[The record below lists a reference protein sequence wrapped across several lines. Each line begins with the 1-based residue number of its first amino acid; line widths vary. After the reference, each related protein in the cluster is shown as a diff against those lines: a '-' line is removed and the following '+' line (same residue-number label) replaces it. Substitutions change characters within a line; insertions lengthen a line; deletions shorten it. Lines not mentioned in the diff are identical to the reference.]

1 MSFFRKAV
9 LNVGTY
15 HSPDGTVDVTPARLQ
30 HWKTQVGRLQKAGY
44 AIPMHWDHAG
54 NDAVDLLEPIK
65 MDTLRQNQARSA
77 KNTVGKLV
85 SFEVA
90 KDGKSA
96 ELTVQTLTPEAT
108 SKAQSNAVYVS
119 PVLFSE
125 WRDGAGNSY
134 SDTIGSVDLVDYP
147 VDHSQGPFVPVEQR
161 RMSCVIRMSTKPNQ
175 VFRLGDNP
183 FAKKKKDGDGD
194 GEYNES
200 SSDSSESGSS
210 ESESSGQSQ
219 DFTMGSEPSGSTGN
233 EMANDVTSA
242 TSVSDVVG
250 LLAQLQIMLPD
261 DTTTAN
267 FLDRLRPALMT
278 SISSK
283 AQPQEPELAQELPP
297 EQPMQVDAP
306 QIAAM
311 SARIRELEKTQ
322 LESGRASMKKRLD
335 DCLKTGRVTP
345 HEHQVLS
352 KRLATQK
359 MSLTK
364 TNEVRAGEVE
374 VWIQSREATPKGS
387 CWHGEER
394 VKRMSTKVVDAP
406 TQVEFSGKSQFTEE
420 EVNQGVKL
428 LTKSK

>member
-15 HSPDGTVDVTPARLQ
+15 HSPDGTVEVTPARLR
-30 HWKTQVGRLQKAGY
+30 HWQSQVGKLQKAGY

-65 MDTLRQNQARSA
+65 MDTLRQNQSRSA

-85 SFEVA
+85 SFDVS
-90 KDGKSA
+90 KNGKSA
-96 ELTVQTLTPEAT
+96 ELTVETLTPEAT
-108 SKAQSNAVYVS
+108 QKAQSNAVFVS

-125 WRDGAGNSY
+125 WKDGAGNSY

-161 RMSCVIRMSTKPNQ
+161 RMSCVIRMSTKPKQ

-200 SSDSSESGSS
+200 SSDSN
-210 ESESSGQSQ
+210 ESESSSDSESSSKSQ
-219 DFTMGSEPSGSTGN
+219 DFTMGDEPSGSTGN
-233 EMANDVTSA
+233 ETANDVTSA

-283 AQPQEPELAQELPP
+283 AQPQEPELAAELPP
-297 EQPMQVDAP
+297 EQPMQVDSP

-311 SARIRELEKTQ
+311 SARIRELERSK
-322 LESGRASMKKRLD
+322 LEDGRKAIHKRLD
-335 DCLKTGRVTP
+335 DCLKSGRITP
-345 HEHQVLS
+345 HEHGVLA
-352 KRLATQK
+352 KRLSTTK
-359 MSLTK
+359 MSLNKTK
-364 TNEVRAGEVE
+364 EVKAGEVE
-374 VWIQSREATPKGS
+374 IWIQSREATPKGS
-387 CWHGEER
+387 CWNASEK
-394 VKRMSTKVVDAP
+394 VKRMATHVVDAP
-406 TQVEFSGKSQFTEE
+406 TSVEFSGDKRFSEE
-420 EVNQGVKL
+420 EIKQGVKL
-428 LTKSK
+428 LTNR

>member
-9 LNVGTY
+9 LQVGTY
-15 HSPDGTVDVTPARLQ
+15 HSPDGTVEVTPARLQ

-54 NDAVDLLEPIK
+54 NDSVDLLEPIK

-77 KNTVGKLV
+77 RNTVGKLV
-85 SFEVA
+85 SMDIA

-161 RMSCVIRMSTKPNQ
+161 RMSCVIRMSTSPK
-175 VFRLGDNP
+175 VFRLGENP
-183 FAKKKKDGDGD
+183 FKKKKDGDGD

-200 SSDSSESGSS
+200 ESSADSNSSGEKSEATDFTAGDEPAGSS
-210 ESESSGQSQ
+210 
-219 DFTMGSEPSGSTGN
+219 GN
-233 EMANDVTSA
+233 ETQNEVTSA

-283 AQPQEPELAQELPP
+283 AQPQEPELATELPA
-297 EQPMQVDAP
+297 EQPTQVDAP

-322 LESGRASMKKRLD
+322 LESGRNGMRKRLD
-335 DCLKTGRVTP
+335 DCLRTGRITP
-345 HEHQVLS
+345 HEHGVLS

-364 TNEVRAGEVE
+364 SNEVRGGDVE

-387 CWHGEER
+387 CWKADER
-394 VKRMSTKVVDAP
+394 VKRMATSVVDAP
-406 TQVEFSGKSQFTEE
+406 TQVEFSGKKQFSEE
-420 EVNQGVKL
+420 EIKQGVKL